1 MTDLS
6 TLKLEPVRPEQL
18 DGLAELHARSARTF
32 GDPLELSRQDLETLL
47 TWERIGPSGV
57 LAVKD
62 DERTLGLLRY
72 GRFLDAREPTVLAIV
87 TVDPEFRDAGVAD
100 WVYEQVRSRAKSDG
114 ARWLDTV
121 IDSRDRDA
129 REFAT
134 NRGFK
139 ELVSI
144 WTLEADPDF
153 APGEAPRVPLG
164 FKMRPYAVGQDGPLV
179 AQLINKV
186 FAQHQSFTPVNPA
199 EMQALENHPSFS
211 AALTF
216 FLESDT
222 GEAVAFARNTIR
234 GDHKDAWID
243 MLGVVPES
251 QGRGLGR
258 FMLLQCMYVLARNR
272 PRGIRLNV
280 EGTNERARALYDSEG
295 FMEMR
300 TRIRYRRSLD
310 D

>member
-1 MTDLS
+1 MTELS
-6 TLKLEPVRPEQL
+6 TLKLEPVRPDQL
-18 DGLAELHARSARTF
+18 DGLAELHARSARTL

-47 TWERIGPSGV
+47 TWERIGPTGV
-57 LAVKD
+57 LVVLD
-62 DERTLGLLRY
+62 DTRIVGLLRY

-100 WVYEQVRSRAKSDG
+100 WVYEQVRSRARADG
-114 ARWLDTV
+114 AKLLDTV

-129 REFAT
+129 REFVS

-153 APGEAPRVPLG
+153 APGEMPRPPMGYHV
-164 FKMRPYAVGQDGPLV
+164 RPYVVGQDAPLV
-179 AQLINKV
+179 AALINKV
-186 FAQHQSFTPVNPA
+186 FAQHASFAQVSPA
-199 EMQALENHPSFS
+199 EMQNLESHPSFS
-211 AALTF
+211 SGLTF
-216 FLESDT
+216 FLESDA
-222 GEAVAFARNTIR
+222 GEVVAFARNTLR
-234 GDHKDAWID
+234 GDHRDAWVD
-243 MLGVVPES
+243 MLGVVPEY

-258 FMLLQCMYVLARNR
+258 FLLLQCMYVLAKSK

-295 FMEMR
+295 FMELR
-300 TRIRYRRSLD
+300 TRVRYRRSLD

>member
-6 TLKLEPVRPEQL
+6 TLRLEPVRSDQL
-18 DGLAELHARSARTF
+18 DGLAELSARSARTL

-57 LAVKD
+57 LAVLD
-62 DERTLGLLRY
+62 DARLVGLLRY

-100 WVYEQVRSRAKSDG
+100 WVYEQVRARARADG
-114 ARWLDTV
+114 ATLLDTV
-121 IDSRDRDA
+121 IDSKDRDA
-129 REFAT
+129 REFVV

-144 WTLEADPDF
+144 WTLEADSDF
-153 APGEAPRVPLG
+153 APGEAPQAPMGYRL
-164 FKMRPYAVGQDGPLV
+164 RPYVVGQDAHLV
-179 AQLINKV
+179 STLINKV
-186 FAQHQSFTPVNPA
+186 FAQHESFAPVSPA
-199 EMQALENHPSFS
+199 EMQTLEAHPAFN

-222 GEAVAFARNTIR
+222 GEVVAFARNTLR
-234 GDHKDAWID
+234 GVHRDAWID
-243 MLGVVPES
+243 MLGVVPEF

-258 FMLLQCMYVLARNR
+258 FMLLQCMYVLARSR

-280 EGTNERARALYDSEG
+280 EASNERARTLYDSEG
-295 FMEMR
+295 FMELR
-300 TRIRYRRSLD
+300 TRVRYRRSLLD
-310 D
+310 

>member
-18 DGLAELHARSARTF
+18 DGLAELHARSARTL

-57 LAVKD
+57 LSVMD
-62 DERTLGLLRY
+62 DERIVGLLRY

-87 TVDPEFRDAGVAD
+87 TVEPEFRDAGVAD
-100 WVYEQVRSRAKSDG
+100 WVYEQVRSRARADG
-114 ARWLDTV
+114 AVYLDTV

-129 REFAT
+129 REFVT

-153 APGEAPRVPLG
+153 APGEAPRPRVG
-164 FKMRPYAVGQDGPLV
+164 FRVRPYVVGQDAPLV
-179 AQLINKV
+179 AGLINKV
-186 FAQHQSFTPVNPA
+186 FAQHASFAPVSATEMTSLESHPA
-199 EMQALENHPSFS
+199 FS

-216 FLESDT
+216 FLEADT
-222 GEAVAFARNTIR
+222 GDTVAFARNTLR

-243 MLGVVPES
+243 MLGVAPDH

-258 FMLLQCMYVLARNR
+258 FTLLQCMYVLARHR
-272 PRGIRLNV
+272 PRAIRLNV

-295 FMEMR
+295 FMELR
-300 TRIRYRRSLD
+300 TRIRFRRSLSD
-310 D
+310 